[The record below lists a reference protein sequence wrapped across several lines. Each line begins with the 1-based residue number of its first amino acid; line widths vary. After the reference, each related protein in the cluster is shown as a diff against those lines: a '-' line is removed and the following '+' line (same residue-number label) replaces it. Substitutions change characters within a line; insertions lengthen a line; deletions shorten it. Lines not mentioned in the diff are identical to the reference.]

1 VVRLRLRL
9 LDPRRLWLSQRGL
22 LLLALGIVAA
32 AIVTVFLLRMSARHD
47 LSAALLA
54 NRLNGEI
61 SRLNGLETQAVE
73 GLPPNAGRLRDELA
87 RSARTARSLVAEL
100 GAEGSPIQVQTD
112 RYVATVTEEL
122 ALLESDRVAEA
133 RALARSTVDPLYD
146 RLGPQLNAVAR
157 RRAES
162 AQATSQRASIG
173 ALVAILVTAAAVGG
187 LLWKLLRLGEA
198 ARTATRE
205 RDHLRELDGVKDTV
219 IATVSHELRTPLTS
233 ILGYTE
239 LMLQLH
245 AGPLSEDQERCL
257 RTIERNGNRLLRL
270 SEDLLLLSRAE
281 AGALE
286 LHREPVDL
294 GALVGEAAAAH
305 QPVAARAGVELLT
318 DVEDAW
324 TDGDGA
330 RLAQLVDNLVSNAIK
345 FTPDGGRVLVTLR
358 PDGGE
363 AVLAVVDTGLGI
375 ATAEQEHL
383 FERFYRSPEAADR
396 AIQGTGLG
404 LAIAKAV
411 VEAHGGRISVE
422 SVPGDGST
430 FSVYLPAG
438 VATARSAPAGEEVRT
453 TAARAAL

>member
-22 LLLALGIVAA
+22 LLLALAIVAA
-32 AIVTVFLLRMSARHD
+32 AVVAVVLLRMSARQD

-54 NRLNGEI
+54 NQLNGEI

-73 GLPPNAGRLRDELA
+73 GLPPNAGGLSEELA
-87 RSARTARSLVAEL
+87 RSARTARSLVAKL
-100 GAEGSPIQVQTD
+100 GAEGSPIQSQTE
-112 RYVATVTEEL
+112 RYVAAVTEEL
-122 ALLESDRVAEA
+122 GLLESGRTAEA

-162 AQATSQRASIG
+162 AQAASQRASIG
-173 ALVAILVTAAAVGG
+173 ALVALLATAAAVAG

-239 LMLQLH
+239 LLLELH

-257 RTIERNGNRLLRL
+257 RTIERNGDRLLQL
-270 SEDLLLLSRAE
+270 SEDLLLLSRAD

-286 LHREPVDL
+286 VHREPVDL
-294 GALVGEAAAAH
+294 ATLVGEATAAH
-305 QPVAARAGVELLT
+305 EPVAARAGIELLT
-318 DVEDAW
+318 DLEDARAE
-324 TDGDGA
+324 GDSA

-345 FTPDGGRVLVTLR
+345 FTPAGGQVLVTLR
-358 PDGGE
+358 PVDGE
-363 AVLAVVDTGLGI
+363 AVIAVEDTGLGI
-375 ATAEQEHL
+375 ATAEQAHL

-396 AIQGTGLG
+396 AIHGTGLG

-422 SVPGDGST
+422 SVPGKGST
-430 FSVYLPAG
+430 FSVCLPAG
-438 VATARSAPAGEEVRT
+438 AATARSVPTDEAVRAA
-453 TAARAAL
+453 AARAAP